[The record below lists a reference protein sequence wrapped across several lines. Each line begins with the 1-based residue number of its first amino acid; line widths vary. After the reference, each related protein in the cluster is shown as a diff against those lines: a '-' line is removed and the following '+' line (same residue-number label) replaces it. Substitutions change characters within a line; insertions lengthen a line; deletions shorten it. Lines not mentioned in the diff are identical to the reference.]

1 MADAN
6 LAWQL
11 TEQVTR
17 LRQRQTGPLILEL
30 DLTEGLPEGP
40 VTDPL
45 SAIMARRKTQ
55 LPDILEGLRRA
66 SQDDRVRA
74 LVAKVGGAR
83 IGLARMQEIREAVGR
98 FRESGKLT
106 VAWAET
112 FGEFTGGNVPYYLA
126 TAFDRI
132 YLQPSGSVGI
142 TGVAVEQLFLHDAL
156 AKLGIS
162 FESGKRYEYKSA
174 ADQLTERGF
183 TGPAREAAQRLATS
197 VAEQISAAI
206 AERRGKTADDAR
218 ALLDRGPFLAEEA
231 LAQGLV
237 DTLGYRDEVYAAVR
251 KEAGKDATLQYVA
264 RYQRA
269 HLLSQRAR
277 KLPNPRERF
286 VAVIYASGPIRQGR
300 SNRSPLGGSA
310 MGSDTVA
317 AALRSA
323 RGDDRV
329 RAVVLRVNSPGGS
342 AVASDT
348 IWREVVRVRAKGK
361 PVIVSMSDVAAS
373 GGYYIAMAAD
383 VIVAQ
388 PGTITGSI
396 GVIMGKPVL
405 EQAYERAG
413 ITTDSVTVGTGATMF
428 NPAHP
433 FSQDEWDRINT
444 WLDAIYRD
452 FTHKAAEG
460 RRMPVER
467 MHELARGRVWTGADA
482 AANGL
487 VDELGGMSAA
497 AEIARRRAGLPADA
511 PLRVYP
517 RLTPFD
523 QLRPAESSE
532 SRPAAAGAFDLGFT
546 EAWGPAWRL
555 AAHIGLPPYGPL
567 MLPGKWTIT

>member
-6 LAWQL
+6 LARQL

-66 SQDDRVRA
+66 RTDDRVRA

-83 IGLARMQEIREAVGR
+83 IGLARMQEIREAVSR

-142 TGVAVEQLFLHDAL
+142 TGVAVEHLFLHDAL

-183 TGPAREAAQRLATS
+183 TGPAREATERLAAS

-206 AERRGKTADDAR
+206 AERRGKTEQDAR
-218 ALLDRGPFLAEEA
+218 ALLDRGPFLAEDA
-231 LAQGLV
+231 LHWGLV
-237 DTLGYRDEVYAAVR
+237 DALGYRDEVYAAVR

-300 SNRSPLGGSA
+300 TTRSPLGGSG
-310 MGSDTVA
+310 MGSDTVT

-361 PVIVSMSDVAAS
+361 PVVVSMSDVAAS

-433 FSQDEWDRINT
+433 FTKDEWDRINT

-452 FTHKAAEG
+452 FTSKAAEG

-487 VDELGGMSAA
+487 VDELGGMATA

-532 SRPAAAGAFDLGFT
+532 SRPAAASTFDLGFA

>member
-6 LAWQL
+6 LAWQI

-66 SQDDRVRA
+66 RQDDRVRA

-83 IGLARMQEIREAVGR
+83 IGLARMQEIREAVSR

-132 YLQPSGSVGI
+132 YLQPSGSVGV
-142 TGVAVEQLFLHDAL
+142 TGVAVEHLFLHDAL

-183 TGPAREAAQRLATS
+183 TGPAREATERLAAS

-218 ALLDRGPFLAEEA
+218 ALLDRGPFLAEDA
-231 LAQGLV
+231 LAEGLV
-237 DTLGYRDEVYAAVR
+237 DELGYRDQVYAAVR
-251 KEAGKDATLQYVA
+251 KEAGKDATLQYVS

-269 HLLSQRAR
+269 HLLFQRAR

-300 SNRSPLGGSA
+300 TNRSPLGGSA

-323 RGDDRV
+323 RSDDRV

-361 PVIVSMSDVAAS
+361 PVVVSMSDVAAS

-433 FSQDEWDRINT
+433 FTQDEWDRINT

-487 VDELGGMSAA
+487 VDELGGMAAA

-523 QLRPAESSE
+523 QLRPADSSE
-532 SRPAAAGAFDLGFT
+532 SRPAAASTFDLGFA